1 MKNLMGINGILV
13 PVPWYQHV
21 GCDTKNLGNC
31 VSEHGDTKK
40 FHVEILSKRKRFQRS
55 TMGWDGYQIQGFR
68 NQQVMDCG
76 VMRYQRTHQQLLF
89 LGVVNTQFGPISPK
103 NQ

>member
-1 MKNLMGINGILV
+1 MERLDFDHAG
-13 PVPWYQHV
+13 
-21 GCDTKNLGNC
+21 

-40 FHVEILSKRKRFQRS
+40 FQVEILSKKKRFQRS
-55 TMGWDGYQIQGFR
+55 TIGWDGYQIHGFR

-76 VMRYQRTHQQLLF
+76 VMNQRTHQQLLF
-89 LGVVNTQFGPISPK
+89 FGVVNTQFGPISPK